1 MLRNWKLALHNSLHR
16 LIQQPV
22 LLCGLAY
29 IVVSAAVF
37 ATTALGPLLIV
48 DPGPGDFPYYLLI
61 SLHFLYGLVLLITA
75 LLPAQGSFARRRI
88 YSLAFIPEALFF
100 FGLLLFLFAYVFA
113 LNAEMDYVQR
123 FIESGGNLRLA
134 LDTRT
139 ERAQAAARFLPLM
152 LVNLPVYFYFRVGRR
167 QLADAALPGSWGF
180 GRFAFGWVA
189 VAVLLSVFA
198 QPSFLRLE
206 GIPWLAW
213 ISLVPLLLVWRF
225 ARFGVAWFY
234 GTAYGVTTTLLTN
247 YWLGTFSLVSLQF
260 VTVVFLGYYMLFT
273 PLLLLLYRRTRVSRY
288 LIIPLVWTGFE
299 LIRSSGFLGY
309 PWALIGHSQ
318 WSVIPLIQ
326 ISDIT
331 GVWGVSFLI
340 VLVNA
345 AVAEHLGGRL
355 IGTGRLDRW
364 QGRPLRVA
372 GIALAGTLLYGV
384 VSLALEHSYGPPT
397 YDTARVALIQQ
408 NSDPRKHDY
417 DHTLNALTTLTDMSL
432 DHDPDLIVWSETA
445 FVPNIRRWSQ
455 EDPERQ
461 YFARLVQRFLDYQE
475 QTGTYLVTGNDD
487 YELVLDEEGREI
499 DRLNYNAAVLFSDT
513 GERRQT
519 YHKIRLVPF
528 TEHFPYEDT
537 LPWVYD
543 MLLDFDV
550 QFWEPGRE
558 RTVFEHPK
566 FAFATPICFE
576 DVFPDEVRRF
586 VLNGAE
592 VIVNLTNDYW
602 SLNELQAKQH
612 FAGGMFRAVEN
623 RRPVVRGTAS
633 GLTSVVDEFGR
644 VEARLDYYVED
655 YLVHD
660 VDLRSRGL
668 SIYTRLGDWFPRL
681 SLLAALFLWF
691 VSRFYDRRSERAR
704 MGRFYRKFE

>member
-1 MLRNWKLALHNSLHR
+1 MLRNWKQTLGTWLHR
-16 LIQQPV
+16 PV

-29 IVVSAAVF
+29 IIVSAVVF
-37 ATTALGPLLIV
+37 AATAMGPLVIAV
-48 DPGPGDFPYYLLI
+48 PGPADSPYYLLI
-61 SLHFLYGLVLLITA
+61 SLHFLYGLVLFIA
-75 LLPAQGSFARRRI
+75 SLLPTQGGFVRRRLH
-88 YSLAFIPEALFF
+88 SLAFIPEALFF

-113 LNAEMDYVQR
+113 MNAEMDYVQR
-123 FIESGGNLRLA
+123 FIASSGNLRLA

-139 ERAQAAARFLPLM
+139 ERAQSAARFLPLM
-152 LVNLPVYFYFRVGRR
+152 LVNLPVYFYFRIGRR
-167 QLADAALPGSWGF
+167 QLANAVLPGSWGF

-234 GTAYGVTTTLLTN
+234 GVAYGVTTTLLTN

-260 VTVVFLGYYMLFT
+260 VTVVFLGYYIVFS
-273 PLLLLLYRRTRVSRY
+273 PILLLLYRRTRVARY
-288 LIIPLVWTGFE
+288 LILPFAWTGFE
-299 LIRSSGFLGY
+299 LVRSSGFLGY

-318 WSVIPLIQ
+318 WSLVPLIQ

-331 GVWGVSFLI
+331 GVWGVTFLI

-345 AVAEHLGGRL
+345 ALAEHAGSRL
-355 IGTGRLDRW
+355 IGTRGLDRW

-372 GIALAGTLLYGV
+372 AIALAASLLYGAA
-384 VSLALEHSYGPPT
+384 SLSLEHYFGPPT

-417 DHTLNALTTLTDMSL
+417 DDTLNTLIRLTNQSL
-432 DHDPDLIVWSETA
+432 EAEPDLIVWSETA

-455 EDPERQ
+455 EDPQQRHL
-461 YFARLVQRFLDYQE
+461 ARLVERFLDHQ
-475 QTGTYLVTGNDD
+475 QQSATYLVTGNDD
-487 YELVLDEEGREI
+487 YELVLNDDGQEI

-513 GERRQT
+513 GERKQT

-528 TEHFPYEDT
+528 TEYFPYENT

-550 QFWEPGRE
+550 HFWEPGSE
-558 RTVFEHPK
+558 RIVFEHPK

-576 DVFPDEVRRF
+576 DVFSDDVRRF

-633 GLTSVVDEFGR
+633 GLTAVVDEFGR
-644 VEARLDYYVED
+644 IEAQLDYYVED

-660 VDLRSRGL
+660 VQLRSRGL
-668 SIYTRLGDWFPRL
+668 SIYTRFGDWFPFL
-681 SLLAALFLWF
+681 SLLAAPLLWF
-691 VSRFYDRRSERAR
+691 VSRFYDRRSQRVR
-704 MGRFYRKFE
+704 VGRFYRRFDGG